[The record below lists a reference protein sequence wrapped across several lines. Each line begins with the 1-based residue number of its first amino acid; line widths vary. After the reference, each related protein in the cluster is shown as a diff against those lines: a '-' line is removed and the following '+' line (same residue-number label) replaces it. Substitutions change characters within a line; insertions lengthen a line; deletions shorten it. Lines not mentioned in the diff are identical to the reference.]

1 MARWLEFVLATLLLV
16 LLSGLLLVCGVVVA
30 LTSIGPVIFRQRRIG
45 RGGRLFTLLKF
56 RTMHHNA
63 EGISLTLNDDPR
75 ITRVGAWLRRT
86 HLDELPQLMNI
97 LVGHMSFVG
106 PRPEVPEFV
115 DVCEVVPSGELERR
129 QRGLERRLEGTA
141 CQRTLRRDPCTL
153 VQGSSGSAGSVL
165 ERVVDRAPRP
175 AALRPRPRSMRR
187 RGAPSDPAES
197 SGRARRWAAR
207 TSRSGSPARGP
218 PAAI

>member
-115 DVCEVVPSGELERR
+115 DVIQRNAPELLGVRP
-129 QRGLERRLEGTA
+129 GLTDEGTIGA
-141 CQRTLRRDPCTL
+141 LDEGARLQDQIDPSTYYREVLLPEKLARSAEALKGRTTLTDLRVMIRTVGAL
-153 VQGSSGSAGSVL
+153 
-165 ERVVDRAPRP
+165 
-175 AALRPRPRSMRR
+175 LRPKRR
-187 RGAPSDPAES
+187 KES
-197 SGRARRWAAR
+197 LDEALV
-207 TSRSGSPARGP
+207 
-218 PAAI
+218 